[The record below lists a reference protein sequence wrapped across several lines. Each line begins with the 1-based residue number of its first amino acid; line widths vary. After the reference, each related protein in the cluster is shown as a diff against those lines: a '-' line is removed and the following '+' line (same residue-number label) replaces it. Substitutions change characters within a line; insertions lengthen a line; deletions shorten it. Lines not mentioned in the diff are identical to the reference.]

1 MMNLENKNLMKN
13 IMMSQQKNI
22 YKVKYKLKD
31 DFEINE
37 IDEDLYNESN
47 CEISSNK
54 NSKNQRKVN
63 SKKIITSPTQIKI

>member
-1 MMNLENKNLMKN
+1 MMNLENKNLMTN

-47 CEISSNK
+47 CEILSNK
-54 NSKNQRKVN
+54 NYKN
-63 SKKIITSPTQIKI
+63 